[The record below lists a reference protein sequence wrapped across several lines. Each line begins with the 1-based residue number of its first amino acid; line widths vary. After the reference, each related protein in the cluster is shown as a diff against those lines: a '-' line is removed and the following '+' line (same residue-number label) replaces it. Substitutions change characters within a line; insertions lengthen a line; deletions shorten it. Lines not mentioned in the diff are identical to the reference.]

1 MLRFRAREAFLSA
14 SVLLPSMSSSWA
26 CTIFCYV
33 SMYITILVS
42 SCLII
47 CKSWVWM
54 VYLFSI
60 DDSSCTQQNSWPSKK
75 ENACKE
81 QGTQRQDIVVVFFPC
96 NEPIKYR
103 CEANIRNINFGFGN
117 LAPVWPA
124 DAWVMRKS
132 REYCNIFTWFHI
144 DSRYLYTV
152 VEWYLLVALCL
163 PVNLP
168 HCMFIPF
175 KYSIYLIICLD
186 APLSMLFNAVLLHFQ
201 YNYNV
206 WLWACMIFCYGLM

>member
-1 MLRFRAREAFLSA
+1 MLRFLARKAFLSA
-14 SVLLPSMSSSWA
+14 SDLLPSMSSFWA

-96 NEPIKYR
+96 NDPLNYR
-103 CEANIRNINFGFGN
+103 CAAEI
-117 LAPVWPA
+117 LEVWF
-124 DAWVMRKS
+124 WKSSLSWCVMKSS
-132 REYCNIFTWFHI
+132 RELCCNIFTWFHV
-144 DSRYLYTV
+144 DSFHLYSYGCWMVSSCCSVLAREPTSLHVHPIKYL
-152 VEWYLLVALCL
+152 
-163 PVNLP
+163 
-168 HCMFIPF
+168 
-175 KYSIYLIICLD
+175 
-186 APLSMLFNAVLLHFQ
+186 
-201 YNYNV
+201 
-206 WLWACMIFCYGLM
+206 